1 MWNVTIKRLLAKKVR
16 VLMTGVAVMLGVAFV
31 SGTLVLTDTISRTFD
46 GLFSDIY
53 RNTDAA
59 VREKAAFGAN
69 NAFTAGRGRLP
80 ASVVGS
86 VERAPGVAAADGTIT
101 GIAQIVDKKNK
112 PVGNPAKGAP
122 VLGFNWLP
130 DAQLR
135 TLRLV
140 EGHGPEAAGEIVIDK
155 KSADDTG
162 YKPGAT
168 VPVLLKTGR
177 QSFKLTGIVKFGN
190 ANSPLGASIVAFTT
204 SEAGRVLGEPGKF
217 DTIDVAAKPGVSQQ
231 QLVHNIEQVIKGE
244 DGGKLEVVTG
254 KELTSEYQ
262 TGFQQNLKFFNYF
275 LLVFGLVALLV
286 GGFII
291 FNTFS
296 IIVTQRTREMALLR
310 AIGAGASQVLGSVIF
325 EAVVVGLIASLLG
338 VAGGVVLALGLKAL
352 LGVLNFDIPTGGIV
366 LKPRTVGVGFAVGLG
381 FTVVAAVAPAIKASR
396 VPPIAAMRE
405 ISIDRSGRSLRR
417 TAIGLIV
424 TALGVLAL
432 VLGLIGSG
440 GAPLALVGAGAIV
453 IFLGVA
459 ILGPLFARPVA
470 DVIGTPIA
478 KLRGMTGSLA
488 RENAM
493 RSPKRTSATAAA
505 LMIGVGLV
513 AFITI
518 AAASIKA
525 SIESTVTKGMKADY
539 VIDSGMFRQGGFSP
553 KIESDLQKAP
563 GVTAVSGVRDGQVEI
578 DGSVKRVTAYDTH
591 NIDSLFDIGVT
602 KGNLAALPANG
613 VAVQKDVAS
622 DKNWKVGTKLAA
634 RFASSGKKTLV
645 VGALY
650 SERYPTGNYLIDTK
664 TYAANFADQFDVQVY
679 VKTSGGANAENRA
692 AIKKVL
698 NTYPGAKL
706 QDRSEFAAA
715 QTAQINP
722 LLSLIYALLA
732 LAVIIALFGIANTLG
747 LSIIERTREL
757 GLLRA
762 VGMTRSQMRATVRWE
777 SVIIALFGTLLGLLI
792 GLFFGW
798 VMVEALKSQ
807 GFSAF
812 SVPVGQLALIVVLGA
827 LAGVLAA
834 IVPARRAARL
844 DVLQAITTE

>member
-1 MWNVTIKRLLAKKVR
+1 MWNVTMKRLLTKKVR
-16 VLMTGVAVMLGVAFV
+16 VLMTGLAVMLGVAFV

-46 GLFSDIY
+46 NLFTDIY
-53 RNTDAA
+53 QHTDAA
-59 VREKAAFGAN
+59 VREKAVFGGN
-69 NAFTAGRGRLP
+69 NAVTAGRGRLP
-80 ASVVGS
+80 ASVVAS
-86 VERAPGVAAADGTIT
+86 VKRAPGVAAADGTIT

-112 PVGNPAKGAP
+112 AVGDPAKGAP

-140 EGHGPEAAGEIVIDK
+140 EGKGPESAGEIVMDK

-162 YKPGAT
+162 YKVGAT

-177 QSFKLTGIVKFGN
+177 ESFKLTGIAKFGN

-204 SEAGRVLGEPGKF
+204 SEAERVLGEPGKL

-231 QLVHNIEQVIKGE
+231 QLVRNIRQVVKGE
-244 DGGKLEVVTG
+244 DGGKLEVLTG
-254 KELTSEYQ
+254 KELTRESQ
-262 TGFQQNLKFFNYF
+262 TSFQQGLKFFNYF

-296 IIVTQRTREMALLR
+296 ILVTQRAREMALLR
-310 AIGAGASQVLGSVIF
+310 AIGAGARQVLSSVLF
-325 EAVVVGLIASLLG
+325 EAVVVGLIASLFG
-338 VAGGVVLALGLKAL
+338 VVGGVVLALGLKAL
-352 LGVLNFDIPTGGIV
+352 LAVLNFDIPAGGIV
-366 LKPRTVGVGFAVGLG
+366 LKPRTVAVGFAVGLG
-381 FTVVAAVAPAIKASR
+381 FTVLAAVAPAIKASR
-396 VPPIAAMRE
+396 VPPVAAMRD
-405 ISIDRSGRSLRR
+405 ISIDTSGRSLRR
-417 TAIGLIV
+417 TAIGSIV
-424 TALGVLAL
+424 TALGILAL
-432 VLGLIGSG
+432 VLGLLGGGST
-440 GAPLALVGAGAIV
+440 LVLVGVGAVV
-453 IFLGVA
+453 IFMGVA

-513 AFITI
+513 VFITI
-518 AAASIKA
+518 AAASIKS

-539 VIDSGMFRQGGFSP
+539 VIDSGQFRQGGFSP
-553 KIESDLQKAP
+553 KIESDLQKVP

-578 DGSVKRVTAYDTH
+578 NGSVKQVTAYDTH
-591 NIDSLFDIGVT
+591 DINRLFDIGVT
-602 KGNLAALPANG
+602 KGNLAALPVNG

-634 RFASSGKKTLV
+634 RFASTGKETLV

-650 SERYPTGNYLIDTK
+650 SERYPSGSYLIDTK

-679 VKTSGGANAENRA
+679 VTTAGGANAANRA

-698 NTYPGAKL
+698 NAYPGAKL
-706 QDRSEFAAA
+706 QDRSQFAAA
-715 QTAQINP
+715 QTSQINP

-747 LSIIERTREL
+747 LSIIERTHEL

-807 GFSAF
+807 GFTAF
-812 SVPVGQLALIVVLGA
+812 SVPAGQLALIVVLGA

>member
-1 MWNVTIKRLLAKKVR
+1 MWNVTIKRLLTKKVR
-16 VLMTGVAVMLGVAFV
+16 VLMTGLAVMLGVAFV

-46 GLFSDIY
+46 NLFTDIY
-53 RNTDAA
+53 QHTDAA
-59 VREKAAFGAN
+59 VREKAVFGGN
-69 NAFTAGRGRLP
+69 NAVTAGRGRLP

-86 VERAPGVAAADGTIT
+86 VKRAPGVAAADGTIT

-112 PVGNPAKGAP
+112 PVGDPAKGAP

-140 EGHGPEAAGEIVIDK
+140 EGKGPESAGEIVIDK

-162 YKPGAT
+162 YKVGAT

-177 QSFKLTGIVKFGN
+177 ESFKLTGIAKFGN

-204 SEAGRVLGEPGKF
+204 SEAERVLGEPGKL

-231 QLVHNIEQVIKGE
+231 QLVRNIRQVIKGE
-244 DGGKLEVVTG
+244 DGGKLEVLTG
-254 KELTSEYQ
+254 KELTRESQ
-262 TGFQQNLKFFNYF
+262 TAFQQGLKFFNYF

-296 IIVTQRTREMALLR
+296 ILVTQRAREMALLR
-310 AIGAGASQVLGSVIF
+310 AIGAGARQVLSSVLF

-338 VAGGVVLALGLKAL
+338 VVGGVALALGLKAL
-352 LGVLNFDIPTGGIV
+352 LGVLNFDIPAGGIV
-366 LKPRTVGVGFAVGLG
+366 LKPRTVAVGFAVGLG

-396 VPPIAAMRE
+396 VPPVAAMRD
-405 ISIDRSGRSLRR
+405 ISIDTSGRSLRR
-417 TAIGLIV
+417 TAIGSIV
-424 TALGVLAL
+424 TALGILAL
-432 VLGLIGSG
+432 VLGLLGGGST
-440 GAPLALVGAGAIV
+440 LVLVGVGAVV
-453 IFLGVA
+453 IFMGVA

-513 AFITI
+513 VFITI
-518 AAASIKA
+518 AASSIKS

-539 VIDSGMFRQGGFSP
+539 VIDSGQFRQGGFSP

-578 DGSVKRVTAYDTH
+578 NGSVKQVTAYDTH
-591 NIDSLFDIGVT
+591 DLNRLFDIGVT
-602 KGNLAALPANG
+602 KGNLAALPVNG

-634 RFASSGKKTLV
+634 RFASTGKKTLV

-650 SERYPTGNYLIDTK
+650 SERYPTGSYLIDTK

-679 VKTSGGANAENRA
+679 VKTAGGANAANRA

-698 NTYPGAKL
+698 NPYPGAKL
-706 QDRSEFAAA
+706 QDRSQFAAA

-747 LSIIERTREL
+747 LSIIERTHEL

-807 GFSAF
+807 GFTAF
-812 SVPVGQLALIVVLGA
+812 SVPAGQLALIVVLGA

>member
-1 MWNVTIKRLLAKKVR
+1 MWNVTIKRLLTKKVR
-16 VLMTGVAVMLGVAFV
+16 VLMTGLAVMLGVAFV

-46 GLFSDIY
+46 NLFTDIY
-53 RNTDAA
+53 QHTDAA
-59 VREKAAFGAN
+59 VREKAVFGGN
-69 NAFTAGRGRLP
+69 NGFTAGRGRLP

-86 VERAPGVAAADGTIT
+86 VKRAPGVAAADGTIT

-112 PVGNPAKGAP
+112 PVGDPAKGAP

-140 EGHGPEAAGEIVIDK
+140 DGHGPERAGEIVIDK

-162 YKPGAT
+162 YKIGDA

-177 QSFKLTGIVKFGN
+177 ESFKLTGIAKFGN

-204 SEAGRVLGEPGKF
+204 SEAERVLGEPGKL

-231 QLVHNIEQVIKGE
+231 QLVRNIEQVVKGE
-244 DGGKLEVVTG
+244 DGGKLEVLTG
-254 KELTSEYQ
+254 KELTRESQ
-262 TGFQQNLKFFNYF
+262 TGFQQSLKFFNYF

-296 IIVTQRTREMALLR
+296 ILVTQRAREMALLR
-310 AIGAGASQVLGSVIF
+310 AIGAGARQVLSSVLF

-338 VAGGVVLALGLKAL
+338 VVGGVVLALGLKAL
-352 LGVLNFDIPTGGIV
+352 LGALNFDIPAGGIV
-366 LKPRTVGVGFAVGLG
+366 LKPRTVAVGFAVGLG

-396 VPPIAAMRE
+396 VPPVAAMRD
-405 ISIDRSGRSLRR
+405 ISIDTSGRSLRR
-417 TAIGLIV
+417 TAIGSIV
-424 TALGVLAL
+424 TALGILAL
-432 VLGLIGSG
+432 VLGLLGGGST
-440 GAPLALVGAGAIV
+440 LVLVGVGAVV
-453 IFLGVA
+453 IFMGVA

-513 AFITI
+513 VFITI
-518 AAASIKA
+518 AASSIKS

-539 VIDSGMFRQGGFSP
+539 VIDSGQFHQGGFSP
-553 KIESDLQKAP
+553 KIESDVQKAP

-578 DGSVKRVTAYDTH
+578 NGSVKQVTAYDTH
-591 NIDSLFDIGVT
+591 DINRLFDIGVT
-602 KGNLAALPANG
+602 KGNLAALPVNG
-613 VAVQKDVAS
+613 VAVQKDTAS

-634 RFASSGKKTLV
+634 RFASTGKKTLV

-650 SERYPTGNYLIDTK
+650 SERYPTGSYLIDTK

-679 VKTSGGANAENRA
+679 VKTAGGANAANRA

-698 NTYPGAKL
+698 NPYPGAKL
-706 QDRSEFAAA
+706 QDRSQFAAA
-715 QTAQINP
+715 QTAQLNP

-747 LSIIERTREL
+747 LSIIERTHEL

-807 GFSAF
+807 GFTAF
-812 SVPVGQLALIVVLGA
+812 SVPAGQLALIVVLGA

>member
-1 MWNVTIKRLLAKKVR
+1 MWNVTIKRLLTKKVR
-16 VLMTGVAVMLGVAFV
+16 VLMTGLAVMLGVAFV

-46 GLFSDIY
+46 NLFTDIY
-53 RNTDAA
+53 QHTDAA
-59 VREKAAFGAN
+59 VRERAVFGGN
-69 NAFTAGRGRLP
+69 NAVTAGRGRLP

-86 VERAPGVAAADGTIT
+86 VKRAPGVAAADGTIT

-112 PVGNPAKGAP
+112 PVGDPAKGAP

-140 EGHGPEAAGEIVIDK
+140 EGKGPESAGEIVIDK

-162 YKPGAT
+162 YKVGAT

-177 QSFKLTGIVKFGN
+177 ESFKLTGIAKFGN

-204 SEAGRVLGEPGKF
+204 SEAERVLGEPGKL

-231 QLVHNIEQVIKGE
+231 QLVRNIEQVIKGE
-244 DGGKLEVVTG
+244 DGGKLEVLTG
-254 KELTSEYQ
+254 KELTRESQ
-262 TGFQQNLKFFNYF
+262 TGFQQGLKFFNYF

-296 IIVTQRTREMALLR
+296 ILVTQRAREMALLR
-310 AIGAGASQVLGSVIF
+310 AIGAGARQVLSSVLF

-338 VAGGVVLALGLKAL
+338 VVGGVVLALGLKAL
-352 LGVLNFDIPTGGIV
+352 LGVLNFDIPAGGIV
-366 LKPRTVGVGFAVGLG
+366 LKPRTVAVGFAVGLG
-381 FTVVAAVAPAIKASR
+381 FTVVAAVAPAIKAAR
-396 VPPIAAMRE
+396 VPPVAAMRD
-405 ISIDRSGRSLRR
+405 ISIDTSGRSLRR
-417 TAIGLIV
+417 TAIGSIV
-424 TALGVLAL
+424 TALGILAL
-432 VLGLIGSG
+432 VLGLLGGGST
-440 GAPLALVGAGAIV
+440 LVLVGVGAVV
-453 IFLGVA
+453 IFMGVA

-513 AFITI
+513 VFITI
-518 AAASIKA
+518 AASSIKS

-539 VIDSGMFRQGGFSP
+539 VIDSGQFHQGGFSP

-578 DGSVKRVTAYDTH
+578 NGSVKQVTAYDTH
-591 NIDSLFDIGVT
+591 DINRLFEIGVT
-602 KGNLAALPANG
+602 KGNLAALPVNG

-634 RFASSGKKTLV
+634 RFASTGKKTLV

-650 SERYPTGNYLIDTK
+650 SERYPTGSYLIDTK

-679 VKTSGGANAENRA
+679 VKTAGGANAANRA

-698 NTYPGAKL
+698 NPYPGAKL
-706 QDRSEFAAA
+706 QDRSQFAAA

-732 LAVIIALFGIANTLG
+732 LAVIIALFGIGNTLG
-747 LSIIERTREL
+747 LSIIERTHEL

-807 GFSAF
+807 GFTEF
-812 SVPVGQLALIVVLGA
+812 SVPAGQLALIVVLGA

>member
-1 MWNVTIKRLLAKKVR
+1 MWNVTMKRLLTKKVR
-16 VLMTGVAVMLGVAFV
+16 VLMTGLAVMLGVAFV

-46 GLFSDIY
+46 NLFTDIY
-53 RNTDAA
+53 QHTDAA
-59 VREKAAFGAN
+59 VREKAVFGGN
-69 NAFTAGRGRLP
+69 NAVTAGRGRLP

-86 VERAPGVAAADGTIT
+86 VKRAPGVAAADGTIT

-112 PVGNPAKGAP
+112 PVGDPAKGAP

-140 EGHGPEAAGEIVIDK
+140 EGKGPESAGEIVMDK

-162 YKPGAT
+162 YKVGAT

-177 QSFKLTGIVKFGN
+177 ESFKLTGIAKFGN

-204 SEAGRVLGEPGKF
+204 SEAERVLGEPGKL

-231 QLVHNIEQVIKGE
+231 QLVRNIRQVIKGE
-244 DGGKLEVVTG
+244 DGGKLEVLTG
-254 KELTSEYQ
+254 KELTRESQ
-262 TGFQQNLKFFNYF
+262 TGFQQGLKFFNYF

-296 IIVTQRTREMALLR
+296 ILVTQRAREMALLR
-310 AIGAGASQVLGSVIF
+310 AIGAGARQVLSSVLF

-338 VAGGVVLALGLKAL
+338 VVGGVVLALGLKAL
-352 LGVLNFDIPTGGIV
+352 LGVLNFDIPAGGIV
-366 LKPRTVGVGFAVGLG
+366 LKPRTVAVGFAVGLG

-396 VPPIAAMRE
+396 VPPVAAMRD
-405 ISIDRSGRSLRR
+405 ISIDTSGRSLRR
-417 TAIGLIV
+417 TAIGSIV
-424 TALGVLAL
+424 TALGILAL
-432 VLGLIGSG
+432 VLGLLGGGST
-440 GAPLALVGAGAIV
+440 LVLVGVGAVV
-453 IFLGVA
+453 IFMGVA

-513 AFITI
+513 VFITI
-518 AAASIKA
+518 AAASIKS
-525 SIESTVTKGMKADY
+525 SIESTVTRGMKADY
-539 VIDSGMFRQGGFSP
+539 VIDSGQFRQGGFSP

-578 DGSVKRVTAYDTH
+578 NGSVKQVTAYDTH
-591 NIDSLFDIGVT
+591 DINRLFDIGVT
-602 KGNLAALPANG
+602 KGNLAPLPVNEM
-613 VAVQKDVAS
+613 AVQKDVAS
-622 DKNWKVGTKLAA
+622 DNNWKVGTKLAA
-634 RFASSGKKTLV
+634 RFASTGKKTLV

-650 SERYPTGNYLIDTK
+650 SERYPTGSYLIDTK

-679 VKTSGGANAENRA
+679 VKTAGGANAANRA

-706 QDRSEFAAA
+706 QDRSQFAAA

-747 LSIIERTREL
+747 LSIIERTHEL

-777 SVIIALFGTLLGLLI
+777 SVIIALFGTLLGLLV

-807 GFSAF
+807 GFTAF
-812 SVPVGQLALIVVLGA
+812 SVPAGQLALIVVLGA

>member
-1 MWNVTIKRLLAKKVR
+1 MWNVTMKRLLTKKVR
-16 VLMTGVAVMLGVAFV
+16 VLMTGLAVMLGVAFV

-46 GLFSDIY
+46 NLFTDIY
-53 RNTDAA
+53 QHTDAA
-59 VREKAAFGAN
+59 VREKAVFGGN
-69 NAFTAGRGRLP
+69 NASTAGRGRLP

-86 VERAPGVAAADGTIT
+86 VKRAPGVAAADGTIT

-112 PVGNPAKGAP
+112 PVGDPAKGAP

-140 EGHGPEAAGEIVIDK
+140 EGKGPESAGEIVMDK

-162 YKPGAT
+162 YKIGAK

-177 QSFKLTGIVKFGN
+177 QSFTLTGIAKFGN

-204 SEAGRVLGEPGKF
+204 SEAERVLGEPGKL

-231 QLVHNIEQVIKGE
+231 QLVRNIRQVIRGE
-244 DGGKLEVVTG
+244 DGGKLEVLTG
-254 KELTSEYQ
+254 KELTRESQ
-262 TGFQQNLKFFNYF
+262 TSFQQGLKFFNYF

-296 IIVTQRTREMALLR
+296 ILVTQRAREMALLR
-310 AIGAGASQVLGSVIF
+310 AIGAGARQVLSSVLF

-338 VAGGVVLALGLKAL
+338 VVGGVVLALGLKAL
-352 LGVLNFDIPTGGIV
+352 LGVLNFDIPAGGIV
-366 LKPRTVGVGFAVGLG
+366 LKPRTVAVGFAVGLG

-396 VPPIAAMRE
+396 VPPVAAMRD
-405 ISIDRSGRSLRR
+405 ISIDTSGRSLRR
-417 TAIGLIV
+417 TAIGSIV
-424 TALGVLAL
+424 TALGILAL
-432 VLGLIGSG
+432 VLGLLGGGST
-440 GAPLALVGAGAIV
+440 LALVGVGAVV
-453 IFLGVA
+453 IFMGVA

-513 AFITI
+513 VFITI
-518 AAASIKA
+518 AAASIKS

-539 VIDSGMFRQGGFSP
+539 VIDSGQFRQGGFSP
-553 KIESDLQKAP
+553 KIEGELQKAP

-578 DGSVKRVTAYDTH
+578 NGSVKQVTAYDTH
-591 NIDSLFDIGVT
+591 DINRLFDIGVT

-622 DKNWKVGTKLAA
+622 DKNWKVGTKVAA
-634 RFASSGKKTLV
+634 RFASTGKKTLV

-650 SERYPTGNYLIDTK
+650 SERYPTGSYLIDTK

-679 VKTSGGANAENRA
+679 VKTAGGANAANRA

-698 NTYPGAKL
+698 TTYAGAKL
-706 QDRSEFAAA
+706 QDRSQFAAA

-732 LAVIIALFGIANTLG
+732 LAVIIALFGIGNTLG
-747 LSIIERTREL
+747 LSIIERTHEL

-807 GFSAF
+807 GFTSF
-812 SVPVGQLALIVVLGA
+812 SVPAGQLALIVVLGA